1 MLANLIP
8 SKTRRKI
15 LSLFFQNIDT
25 SYHLRRVGR
34 EVEEEINAVKR
45 ELDILEGAHVLKKE
59 RRLNKS
65 IYSLNPSYIFFDEL
79 LSIFLKE
86 SAMSKSIVQDLSK
99 KGKLKF
105 VGVSKKFMKKEKIT
119 ESEIYILFIG
129 IVPTP
134 EVSKIVE
141 VEEKTYPYE
150 INFTVMTEDEFKY
163 RKKNNDPFVW
173 TFLRQPKVMLIG
185 QEEGLVS

>member
-1 MLANLIP
+1 MLVNLIP

-15 LSLFFQNIDT
+15 LGLFFQNIDT

-34 EVEEEINAVKR
+34 EVAEEINAVKR
-45 ELDILEGAHVLKKE
+45 ELDILENARVLKKE

-65 IYSLNPSYIFFDEL
+65 IYSLNSSYIFFDEL

-86 SAMSKSIVQDLSK
+86 GALSKGIMNELSK

-105 VGVSKKFMKKEKIT
+105 VGVSKKFAKKERIP
-119 ESEIYILFIG
+119 EGEIYILFIG
-129 IVPTP
+129 VVPTP
-134 EVSKIVE
+134 EVSKIIE
-141 VEEKTYPYE
+141 IEEKNYPYE

-163 RKKNNDPFVW
+163 RKKNNDPFIW
-173 TFLRQPKVMLIG
+173 MFLRQPKVMLIG
-185 QEEGLVS
+185 QEADLVS